1 LDAEKINK
9 IYELSGMNFILVF
22 VGGGLGAV
30 LRWSL
35 GFIPFLKSSNLWTST
50 LMANALAAVILGGT
64 FRWQTQLGLMNQ
76 GPAWLLLA
84 VGFCGGLSTFSTF
97 SLETFKMIQAHDW
110 ATLIAYI
117 GLNVGLS
124 LLLLI
129 FAYQFAAG
137 WKG

>member
-1 LDAEKINK
+1 
-9 IYELSGMNFILVF
+9 M
-22 VGGGLGAV
+22 
-30 LRWSL
+30 LRWSM
-35 GFIPFLKSSNLWTST
+35 GFIPFLKLSNLWTST
-50 LMANALAAVILGGT
+50 LTANALAAIILGGT
-64 FRWQTQLGLMNQ
+64 FRWQSSLGLMNQ

-97 SLETFKMIQAHDW
+97 SLEAFKMIQAQDW
-110 ATLIAYI
+110 ATLILYI
-117 GLNVGLS
+117 ALNVGLS